1 MMKPTHLQ
9 HVAEYVVDME
19 SWIFCQKGNV
29 FQWERELPVLQ
40 QTAKDLLTAAHESSD
55 DTEKVFL
62 KTLFRKASNC
72 MDTLRQRIDRR
83 NETTQMGIPFQQLC
97 GFSC

>member
-1 MMKPTHLQ
+1 MKPTNLQ

-19 SWIFCQKGNV
+19 SWIYCQRGNV

-40 QTAKDLLTAAHESSD
+40 QTAKDLLLAAHESSD
-55 DTEKVFL
+55 DTEKAFL

-72 MDTLRQRIDRR
+72 TDTLRERIDRR